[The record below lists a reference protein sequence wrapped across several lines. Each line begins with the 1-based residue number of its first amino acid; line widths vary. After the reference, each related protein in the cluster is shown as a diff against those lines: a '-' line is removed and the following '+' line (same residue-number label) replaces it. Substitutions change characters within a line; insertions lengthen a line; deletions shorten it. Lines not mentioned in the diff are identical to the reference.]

1 MIYFDTQKQTFLDT
15 TIHGEDIA
23 EKNKDL
29 IEINQEQH
37 YSLLDALNRGAKI
50 KDDLSILEKPSAL
63 HEWDDEK
70 KAFILPKDA
79 EKNALKQAKAQKINE
94 LNTLSQTL
102 INTQSG
108 ASELPDFEVQSWT
121 LQAIE
126 AKAWAQDK
134 TVATPVLDK
143 IAAARGVPADALKQ
157 AALRKTLQYE
167 ALTAFVAG
175 QRQALQTR
183 IEQAKNLDDL
193 NAIEITFRQP
203 ESE

>member
-1 MIYFDTQKQTFLDT
+1 MIYFDPQKQTFLDT

-23 EKNKDL
+23 KENKKL
-29 IEINQEQH
+29 IEITQEQH

-50 KDDLSILEKPSAL
+50 KDDLSIIEKPSPL

-108 ASELPDFEVQSWT
+108 ANELPDFEVQSWT

-126 AKAWAQDK
+126 AKAWQNDK
-134 TVATPVLDK
+134 NASTPVLDS
-143 IAAARGVPADALKQ
+143 IAKQRNLPEDALKT
-157 AALRKTLQYE
+157 AALRKTLAYE
-167 ALTAFVAG
+167 SLTAQIVG

-183 IEQAKNLDDL
+183 IENAKTIDEL
-193 NAIEITFRQP
+193 NAINITFQAA
-203 ESE
+203 

>member
-1 MIYFDTQKQTFLDT
+1 MIYFDPQKQTFLDT

-50 KDDLSILEKPSAL
+50 KDDLSILEKPSPL

-94 LNTLSQTL
+94 LNILSQTL

-108 ASELPDFEVQSWT
+108 ANELPDFEVQSWT

-126 AKAWAQDK
+126 AKAWQNDK
-134 TVATPVLDK
+134 TAPTPVLDS
-143 IAAARGVPADALKQ
+143 IAKQRNLPADALKT
-157 AALRKTLQYE
+157 AALRKTLAYE
-167 ALTAFVAG
+167 TLTAQIVG
-175 QRQALQTR
+175 QRQYLQTR
-183 IEQAKNLDDL
+183 IENAKTIDEL
-193 NAIEITFRQP
+193 NAINITFQAA
-203 ESE
+203 

>member
-1 MIYFDTQKQTFLDT
+1 MIYFDPQKQTFLDT

-50 KDDLSILEKPSAL
+50 QSDLSILEKPSPL

-126 AKAWAQDK
+126 AKAWQNDK
-134 TVATPVLDK
+134 NAPTPVLDS
-143 IAAARGVPADALKQ
+143 IAKQRNLPADALKT
-157 AALRKTLQYE
+157 AALRKTLAYE
-167 ALTAFVAG
+167 SLTAQIVG
-175 QRQALQTR
+175 QRQALQTC
-183 IEQAKNLDDL
+183 IENAKTIEELNSINIVFQA
-193 NAIEITFRQP
+193 A
-203 ESE
+203 

>member
-1 MIYFDTQKQTFLDT
+1 MIYFDPQKQTFLDT
-15 TIHGEDIA
+15 TIHGENIA
-23 EKNKDL
+23 KENKNL
-29 IEINQEQH
+29 IEITQEQH

-50 KDDLSILEKPSAL
+50 KDDLSILEKPSPL

-108 ASELPDFEVQSWT
+108 ANELPDFEVQSWT

-126 AKAWAQDK
+126 AKAWQNDK
-134 TVATPVLDK
+134 NAPTPVLDN
-143 IAAARGVPADALKQ
+143 IAKQRNLPADALKT
-157 AALRKTLQYE
+157 AALRKTLAYE
-167 ALTAFVAG
+167 SLTAQIVG
-175 QRQALQTR
+175 QRQALQTC
-183 IEQAKNLDDL
+183 IENAKTIDEL
-193 NAIEITFRQP
+193 NAINITFQAA
-203 ESE
+203 

>member
-1 MIYFDTQKQTFLDT
+1 MIYFDPQKQTFLDT

-50 KDDLSILEKPSAL
+50 KDDLSILEKPSPL

-94 LNTLSQTL
+94 LNILSQTL

-108 ASELPDFEVQSWT
+108 ANELPDFEVQSWT

-126 AKAWAQDK
+126 AKAWQNDK
-134 TVATPVLDK
+134 TAPTPVLDS
-143 IAAARGVPADALKQ
+143 IAKQRNLPADALKT
-157 AALRKTLQYE
+157 AALRKTLAYE
-167 ALTAFVAG
+167 TLTAQIVG

-183 IEQAKNLDDL
+183 IENAKTIDEL
-193 NAIEITFRQP
+193 NAINITFQAA
-203 ESE
+203 